1 MPPLIAWALGAIGA
15 ALAAKVLSDAHKKAN
30 EDLEAVRREPKPG
43 TNLDE
48 RASIPTLRRDPKTGQ
63 YRPPS

>member
-15 ALAAKVLSDAHKKAN
+15 ALAAKLLSDAHKKAN

-43 TNLDE
+43 TSLDE
-48 RASIPTLRRDPKTGQ
+48 RANIPTLQRDPKTGQ

>member
-15 ALAAKVLSDAHKKAN
+15 ALAAKLLSDAHKKAN

-43 TNLDE
+43 TSLDE
-48 RASIPTLRRDPKTGQ
+48 RANIPTLQRDLKTGQ

>member
-15 ALAAKVLSDAHKKAN
+15 ALAAKLLSDAYRKAN

-43 TNLDE
+43 TKLDE
-48 RASIPTLRRDPKTGQ
+48 RANIPTLQRDPKTGQ